1 MSIELGL
8 KKVVCFLLPYPNKF
22 LFKKI
27 PTLKFLSPIQLL
39 IIVKH
44 A

>member
-1 MSIELGL
+1 MDIDDLGL

-22 LFKKI
+22 LF
-27 PTLKFLSPIQLL
+27 PTLKFFLPSKLPIN
-39 IIVKH
+39 VKH